1 MGRTGGVACTV
12 WVADL
17 LWQEAIEYHRP
28 TPSSIAL
35 WFVWCSIFAS
45 MEMESQ
51 PWNIQT
57 GRWRI
62 TIGLAFVSVLAF
74 AGFYY
79 PYIKPSWGGGAASP
93 ATIYFTKDS
102 PILPGRNVS
111 AKIIDETDGGFYI
124 IGGDDKKA
132 TFIPRSAV
140 AMLYYSDDASG
151 PFIVKSK

>member
-1 MGRTGGVACTV
+1 
-12 WVADL
+12 
-17 LWQEAIEYHRP
+17 
-28 TPSSIAL
+28 
-35 WFVWCSIFAS
+35 
-45 MEMESQ
+45 MESQ

-111 AKIIDETDGGFYI
+111 AKIIDETDSGFLRNRRRRQESHVHPTKRS
-124 IGGDDKKA
+124 GD
-132 TFIPRSAV
+132 AV
-140 AMLYYSDDASG
+140 LRG
-151 PFIVKSK
+151 